1 MLIDMNTMTSWLL
14 RVVISYDL
22 LPNPDRNM
30 KMYVKEPMTVSILA
44 RQHGRE
50 IHQRKLEQAKHQC
63 WRKWSISL
71 KEIHNKSDT
80 EAIFST
86 IF

>member
-1 MLIDMNTMTSWLL
+1 
-14 RVVISYDL
+14 
-22 LPNPDRNM
+22 
-30 KMYVKEPMTVSILA
+30 MYVKEPMTVSILA